1 MTICSLGKT
10 NSKKIKP
17 IFVIKL
23 NKKAKPDDVH
33 RTNEYATKSPLSKEY
48 HILVI
53 KSNKNI
59 DIEFELFN
67 VKDMSE
73 KDFETFKEEIKTLLE
88 ENT

>member
-23 NKKAKPDDVH
+23 SKSSKIDEVENV
-33 RTNEYATKSPLSKEY
+33 NEYAAKSPLSKEY

-53 KSNKNI
+53 KSNKNV
-59 DIEFELFN
+59 DIEFELYN
-67 VKDMSE
+67 VEGLSV

-88 ENT
+88 KNA